1 MNTYMPTRGTVYQ
14 VTGQG
19 QKKYELDPNP
29 FKTQKGGG
37 PDTLAYG
44 IIFTGFSVNE
54 EEVTSKVACLNDQ
67 RVMYTFGKGFGDITV
82 VGEILCGATDGV
94 GGGESEIVKY
104 YEDNRVSKL
113 KKQITLS
120 GPSGFKAEFF
130 LVGLSILQY
139 NTQLEIINFRLQGV
153 LSK

>member
-1 MNTYMPTRGTVYQ
+1 MNTYMSTRGTVYKIK
-14 VTGQG
+14 GQG
-19 QKKYELDPNP
+19 AKKYELDPNP
-29 FKTQKGGG
+29 FKTQKSGQ
-37 PDTLAYG
+37 DTLKYG

-82 VGEILCGATDGV
+82 VGEILCGAVDGA
-94 GGGESEIVKY
+94 GGGEAEIVKY
-104 YEDNRVSKL
+104 YEDNRVAQL
-113 KKQITLS
+113 KKQVTLS

-153 LSK
+153 LAK